1 VPDDEPR
8 VSAAAPSARDS
19 WLGVEVRH
27 LQALAAVAREGS
39 FREAADAL
47 GYVQSAISQQIAQ
60 LERLV
65 GARLIERARG
75 SGPVELTDAGRL
87 LLEHVD
93 EILGRYGRA
102 GDELAALAAGRT
114 GQLRVGMLQ
123 SVATRVLPSVLA
135 RFAQECPDVQV
146 LPSESAADTLLFAEL
161 EAGGLDLVFCELPL
175 AEGPFACYELIE
187 DPVLLVVSA
196 ESPLAQRQAPVTA
209 ADLDGL
215 ALVTY
220 SRWRG
225 QQRAL
230 DWLASNGVH
239 PEVVFSSDHNT
250 TVQSLVASGMGAAL
264 APYLAVDAAHPG
276 TVVLPVADIPA
287 RIVALA
293 WHRERELPASAT
305 TFRIVT
311 RSVCHELAG
320 DPPPD

>member
-1 VPDDEPR
+1 MSTTSE
-8 VSAAAPSARDS
+8 RDT
-19 WLGVEVRH
+19 WLGVDVRH

-87 LLEHVD
+87 LLEHVE
-93 EILGRYGRA
+93 EILARYGRA
-102 GDELAALAAGRT
+102 GAELEALASGRT

-161 EAGGLDLVFCELPL
+161 EAGELDLVFCELPL
-175 AEGPFACYELIE
+175 GEGPFACYELIE
-187 DPVLLVVSA
+187 DPVLLMVA
-196 ESPLAQRQAPVTA
+196 ADAPLAQRRAPVTA
-209 ADLDGL
+209 ADLDRL
-215 ALVTY
+215 PLVTY

-225 QQRAL
+225 QQHAL
-230 DWLASNGVH
+230 DWLASNGVQ
-239 PEVVFSSDHNT
+239 PEVVFSSDHNA

-264 APYLAVDAAHPG
+264 APYLAVDAAHPD

-287 RIVALA
+287 RIIALA
-293 WHRERELPASAT
+293 WHRDRELPPSAG

-320 DPPPD
+320 DTDAVLPPD